1 MFKKT
6 DSTWAESSSK
16 SRNILLETYT
26 EKSIVSG
33 VGGLCELA
41 NKGSIVYVVKDMI
54 SVEKLTCV
62 NHV

>member
-1 MFKKT
+1 MMFKKT

-33 VGGLCELA
+33 VVCELA